1 MPKLCRAR
9 APEDTAEERRV
20 RRLARSRLAP
30 RDCILRARMVALS
43 WDGRR
48 TAEIAAEL
56 ECHPQ
61 TVRERLARFNAE
73 GFDGLRDRP
82 RAGRARR
89 LTETERSRVIGL
101 VATAPPGRLVRGGGG
116 ELAARDEQAE
126 ARWTLDAPAAA
137 AQAAGVA
144 IQRSQV
150 RRILAA
156 EGVRWRQPRSW
167 ADSADPEFDPKG
179 PRSSPA
185 TPAHRRGR
193 RPSASTSSAR

>member
-9 APEDTAEERRV
+9 APEDAAEERRV

-30 RDCILRARMVALS
+30 RDCIVRARMIALS

-61 TVRERLARFNAE
+61 TVRERFARFNAA
-73 GFDGLRDRP
+73 GFAGLRDCPRP
-82 RAGRARR
+82 GRRAR
-89 LTETERSRVIGL
+89 LTEHERSRVIGL
-101 VATAPPGRLVRGGGG
+101 VATAPPGRLVRGGDGA
-116 ELAARDEQAE
+116 LVARDEQAE
-126 ARWTLDAPAAA
+126 AHWTLDALTAA
-137 AQAAGVA
+137 AQAAGITVK
-144 IQRSQV
+144 RSQV
-150 RRILAA
+150 RRIFAA